1 MSNGWPE
8 DLLEVLS
15 DSIFDDVRP
24 LVQRITTDE
33 RIQKKIDEVRAWIDE
48 NGREPMLN
56 SKALKEKLL
65 ATSLRA
71 LKEQGLWE

>member
-8 DLLEVLS
+8 DLLEILS